1 MSKSSNQTMRFIE
14 FPKNRDSYQSIC
26 IIGSKEQMQA
36 QLAHLSEYPQWQ
48 PMIEALQTSRGDS
61 LQGYVDGKKVFFYVP
76 PKEASRNLSPSRSD
90 AVGDWIKKA
99 LGDSQTLILLCPSEI
114 DFLQPWVCAIAKNI
128 PLFSAKTKAKKT
140 IIDLALATED
150 QSALKEV
157 KAWAEQVQKAAF
169 WVDQPP
175 ESFNVDQM
183 VQAAQEIAKQYKCE
197 IEIIRGEELEQKGFG
212 GLWNVGKAA
221 NQAPALVVLKGSS
234 KGKSP
239 NQVWVGKGI
248 MFDTGGLSLKE
259 KTSMVGMKNDMGGA
273 AAVLSAFELACRR
286 KKQKNLCA
294 VLCLAENAIGP
305 KAFRNDDIIELYS
318 NRTIEINNTDAE
330 GRLVLGDG
338 VAYAVKHLNP
348 SRIVDMATLTGA
360 QLVATGKKHAAIL
373 CKDEKLEQEVLAYG
387 RLCGDLVYPLLYCPE
402 LLNREFASEVADL
415 KNSVRDRNNAQSSCA
430 GHFIEMQLSTY
441 QGEWLHIDIAGPAW
455 SSERGTGYGVALLN
469 MFI

>member
-1 MSKSSNQTMRFIE
+1 
-14 FPKNRDSYQSIC
+14 
-26 IIGSKEQMQA
+26 
-36 QLAHLSEYPQWQ
+36 
-48 PMIEALQTSRGDS
+48 
-61 LQGYVDGKKVFFYVP
+61 
-76 PKEASRNLSPSRSD
+76 
-90 AVGDWIKKA
+90 
-99 LGDSQTLILLCPSEI
+99 
-114 DFLQPWVCAIAKNI
+114 
-128 PLFSAKTKAKKT
+128 
-140 IIDLALATED
+140 
-150 QSALKEV
+150 
-157 KAWAEQVQKAAF
+157 
-169 WVDQPP
+169 
-175 ESFNVDQM
+175 
-183 VQAAQEIAKQYKCE
+183 
-197 IEIIRGEELEQKGFG
+197 
-212 GLWNVGKAA
+212 
-221 NQAPALVVLKGSS
+221 VVLKGSS

-469 MFI
+469 MLI